1 VIIDIKYNSCWQ
13 NSFLDDKE
21 KKIAKTGGF
30 ARKFNKSKANGNA
43 QPISKNTILGVL
55 YRLIGEQRTLKEIQN
70 SDYSYFKDIEEKITF
85 DLLEKQTTENEL
97 VMLINKDNSR
107 TGQGNYIG
115 VIKDDTALFF
125 SKNAPKLWSVL
136 YLSID
141 EITSFI
147 NKPSLIKQEGSSMP
161 RDILNRIDKIEDKQ
175 ETPTLKTIEKLLGEI
190 EFGKQKQE
198 ERLKTIN
205 KDDVKTI
212 DKIKKGI
219 SKSDEKIKNIIED
232 IDINKESNLVFEV
245 LSSLEKHFSEIPK
258 SDYLKKGVIYQ
269 MGLYAAALYLQA
281 DLLEKSGED
290 ISELYVFQEKG
301 GNKGKK
307 TIHGFSKKG
316 FNGVRDFLNK
326 FSTGGSKKT
335 VKTPFSLRK
344 ENGKLSINLKIEDSK
359 AEEINNMINSAGVS
373 SFYLGKKG
381 LAFVDSIEI

>member
-21 KKIAKTGGF
+21 NKIARTGGY
-30 ARKFNKSKANGNA
+30 ARKFNITTKPNGGI

-97 VMLINKDNSR
+97 VMLIKKDDSR
-107 TGQGNYIG
+107 TSQGNYIG

-161 RDILNRIDKIEDKQ
+161 RDILNRLDEIQ
-175 ETPTLKTIEKLLGEI
+175 EITALQTIEKRLSKI

-205 KDDVKTI
+205 KDDLKTI
-212 DKIKKGI
+212 DKIQKSILKFDENIKSI
-219 SKSDEKIKNIIED
+219 SENID
-232 IDINKESNLVFEV
+232 MNKESNLIFEI
-245 LSSLEKHFSEIPK
+245 LSSLESHFPEIPK
-258 SDYLKKGVIYQ
+258 SDYLKNDVIYP
-269 MGLYAAALYLQA
+269 MKLYASALYLQA

-290 ISELYVFQEKG
+290 ISKLYVFQKTG
-301 GNKGKK
+301 INKSKK
-307 TIHGFSKKG
+307 TIHGFLKKG

-326 FSTGGSKKT
+326 FSTGGDKKT
-335 VKTPFSLRK
+335 VKTPF
-344 ENGKLSINLKIEDSK
+344 
-359 AEEINNMINSAGVS
+359 
-373 SFYLGKKG
+373 Y
-381 LAFVDSIEI
+381 